1 MSWNEHTNICT
12 YRVKAGAREEFL
24 ALLQKHWPTLHE
36 HGLVT
41 DTPALH
47 FEAKVGGKQHNESGT
62 TFTEILSWKRAD
74 GPELAHHTPAVM
86 AIWEPMGALVEE
98 REGHPGME
106 FPAYVPVTFDDH

>member
-1 MSWNEHTNICT
+1 MDYNEHTNICT

-24 ALLQKHWPTLHE
+24 ALLEKHWPTLHQ

-47 FEAKVGGKQHNESGT
+47 FEAKVGGKAHNESGT
-62 TFTEILSWKRAD
+62 TFTEILSWKTAD

-86 AIWEPMGALVEE
+86 AIWEPMGALVED
-98 REGHPGME
+98 RDGRPGME